1 MMDTTMTQPTEMQ
14 ANRPNRHLG
23 RYGLIGALL
32 IVAALLL
39 TSCGGGTPKQAAAP
53 APSGPVAPDVT
64 IATLDGEQFNLAQQ
78 RGKPVLI
85 LFMASWCT
93 TCEPLSRDVGQLV
106 TTKDAK
112 DLVVLMVDADAR
124 DSASALNAFHQRTS
138 GPSKYWAIDTKGQ
151 ITRAF
156 DVKALDTTI
165 LIDRQGHIA
174 YRNDSR
180 QSLPTL
186 TQQVTSLR

>member
-1 MMDTTMTQPTEMQ
+1 MDATMTQPTTTP
-14 ANRPNRHLG
+14 ANRPDRHLG
-23 RYGLIGALL
+23 RYGLVGVFL
-32 IVAALLL
+32 IAAALLL
-39 TSCGGGTPKQAAAP
+39 TSCGGGTTKQAVAP
-53 APSGPVAPDVT
+53 TSNGPVAPDVS
-64 IATLDGEQFNLAQQ
+64 ATTLEGEQFSLAQQ

-93 TCEPLSRDVGQLV
+93 TCVPTAKDINQL
-106 TTKDAK
+106 TKTKDGQGLSV
-112 DLVVLMVDADAR
+112 LVVDADAR
-124 DSASALNAFHQRTS
+124 DTPAALSAFRQQVG

-174 YRNDSR
+174 YRNNSR
-180 QSLPTL
+180 ESLTTL

>member
-1 MMDTTMTQPTEMQ
+1 MDTTMTQSTERP

-32 IVAALLL
+32 IVAVLVL
-39 TSCGGGTPKQAAAP
+39 TSCGSGTPKQAAAP

-64 IATLDGEQFNLAQQ
+64 ATTLEGEQFSLAQQ

-85 LFMASWCT
+85 FFMASWCT
-93 TCEPLSRDVGQLV
+93 TCVPGAQDINQL
-106 TTKDAK
+106 TKTKDGQ
-112 DLVVLMVDADAR
+112 DLSLLVVDADAH
-124 DSASALNAFHQRTS
+124 DTPAALSAFRQQVG
-138 GPSKYWAIDTKGQ
+138 GPSKYWAVDSKGQ
-151 ITRAF
+151 ITQAF
-156 DVKALDTTI
+156 GVKALDTTI

-174 YRNDSR
+174 YRNTSR
-180 QSLPTL
+180 QSLSTL